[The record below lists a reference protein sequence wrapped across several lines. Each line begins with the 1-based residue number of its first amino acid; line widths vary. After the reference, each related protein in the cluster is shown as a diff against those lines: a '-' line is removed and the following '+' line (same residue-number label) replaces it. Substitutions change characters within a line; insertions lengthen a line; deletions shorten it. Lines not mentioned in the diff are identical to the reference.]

1 MVMTPKEKKAFVARM
16 KKGKKNAAKGKK
28 KRGGGKKKK
37 GLSYATTERLEDRI
51 ENLEAIIK
59 SAQTTTFGQIPLSK
73 DKEIAERE
81 QLLEIVRDPENYT
94 KADLKRMYKA
104 GRIN

>member
-1 MVMTPKEKKAFVARM
+1 MAKLTGKAKAKFLARM
-16 KKGKKNAAKGKK
+16 KKGRKAAKGKK
-28 KRGGGKKKK
+28 KSGGGKKKK

>member
-59 SAQTTTFGQIPLSK
+59 SAQTTTFGQIPK
-73 DKEIAERE
+73 VI
-81 QLLEIVRDPENYT
+81 
-94 KADLKRMYKA
+94 LKRILNECIRR
-104 GRIN
+104 GELIEV